1 MVNAAIFHVEL
12 APLVAVLTELPE
24 RGTLVNKTL
33 SGSPHVA
40 ADGQGKSILL
50 KVIGVCAFVVKAAK
64 SPRIDKTFFIC
75 TKIEFQM

>member
-1 MVNAAIFHVEL
+1 VF
-12 APLVAVLTELPE
+12 TELPE

-50 KVIGVCAFVVKAAK
+50 KVIGVCAVVVKAAK
-64 SPRIDKTFFIC
+64 SPRIDKTFFIR